1 MNSTSENVTK
11 QPNKFVIWMI
21 RWYEYNKYKIP
32 TIFTLIGT
40 LIFTLFLD
48 FRTNGFTFKSHIAS
62 IQLLTSKEIGFYLFS
77 IYIIAMIQL
86 FNSMAFSKK
95 RSIASFILFF
105 MLNVIQAV
113 LVYAYVTTFFNE
125 AALRADYTIPGFS
138 YLSIGIMI
146 SGMVLYVIA
155 TIFAAI
161 YINWHYVKVEE

>member
-1 MNSTSENVTK
+1 MNNTSENVSK
-11 QPNKFVIWMI
+11 KDNKFIIWMI

-40 LIFTLFLD
+40 LLFTLFLD
-48 FRTNGFTFKSHIAS
+48 FRTGGFTFRSHIAS

-86 FNSMAFSKK
+86 FNSMSFSKK

-105 MLNVIQAV
+105 LLNVIQAV

-125 AALRADYTIPGFS
+125 ASIRADYIIPDFS
-138 YLSIGIMI
+138 YLSMGIMI
-146 SGMVLYVIA
+146 SGMVFYVIA
-155 TIFAAI
+155 TVFAAV
-161 YINWHYVKVEE
+161 YINWHYVKIEE